1 MSVKWTKEQEKVIN
15 LRNRSLLVSAAAGSG
30 KTAVLVQ
37 RIISMV
43 TDEAEPLDIDRL
55 LVVTFTNAA
64 AAEMRERVGAAIE
77 NALEQAPYNQHLQR
91 QLTLVHNAQITT
103 IDSFCIRILRD
114 HFHKIDLEPGF
125 RIADEGELK
134 LLREDVCEA
143 VLEEFYQKADPEF
156 FRFADSYSG
165 AKNDLQIKE
174 MILKLYNYAESYP
187 WPKEW
192 LETCVQQYEAANEAE
207 LEEKSWIRDFLS
219 YLDVRI
225 EDLITTQKKLLELT
239 QEPDGPYM
247 YEASIADDLRQ
258 LENLRKC
265 EHFSQWQE
273 AVSSI
278 DFKNIGRSGK
288 YEGSVAKKNAVMSGR
303 KRMKDQID
311 KWKKTIFATPL
322 EVQLE
327 RLTQTSKMVRVLVTL
342 TQAFSDRFYEE
353 KQKKNM
359 LDFSD
364 VEHNALRVLVNPE
377 TKELTETALE
387 YQQQY
392 REVMIDEYQ
401 DSNYVQETLLTA
413 VSGVKNGNE
422 NLFMVGDVKQSIYRF
437 RLARPELFMDKYH
450 RFSTEESSRQRI
462 DLHRNF
468 RSRREVVEAV
478 NDIFYP
484 LMEKDL
490 GNVAYD
496 AEAALYAGAEYPD
509 YENADCCKPEFLL
522 VPSQESGMERREQE
536 AAAVAG
542 RIRELVETQEI
553 PGITYKDIVLLL
565 RSMSGWAETYQK
577 VFEQEGIPL
586 IVASKTGYFSATEVQ
601 TVLSL
606 LRVLDNPYQDIPMA
620 AVMKSYFGKFTSE
633 ELAQIRAESPGMPF
647 YQCVEQFTSSE
658 EQQKEEQ
665 IADTNVVEAEKQQ
678 KEEPISD
685 TDAVEAEIL
694 PQEKENKNVSDQRSH
709 LAEKIIAFQEMLQ
722 NFRQRIPYTPIHR
735 LLQEIL
741 DETGYRN
748 YVAALPAGEQRRANL
763 DMLMEKAVAYEQTSY
778 HGLFHFIRYIDRLMK
793 YDVDYG
799 EAEIVSEQ
807 ENAVRLMSI
816 HKSKGLEF
824 PVVFVCGMGKQ
835 FNEQDL
841 NSNMIFHPEF
851 GIGLKWFDC
860 EKRTKANTL
869 IHQIFAMEAK
879 KENLGEE
886 LRVLYVALTRAKE
899 KLILAGTCKLPE
911 EGQYSGF
918 SREEKVSFST
928 RYDAKSYWDWVMP
941 VLGMENPDYRYV
953 IWDEARMQ
961 QEEQRKLQDTALEH
975 RTLLV
980 ALQNVSEIELTQ
992 LKETFSWEYAWKEEG
1007 THKQKVSVSE
1017 LKHRAME
1024 ERSESAEQT
1033 LNTAQPLFPDEIA
1046 TPYVPRFVQEAKE
1059 NAGALYGTMVHRF
1072 LECLDFAGLPDFAE
1086 EKQGLYFVKQQIDAL
1101 CALGRMQEADAKRLN
1116 WKQLLGFL
1124 QSDTAKR
1131 MRVAAEQGTL
1141 EREKPFVMSV
1151 PANLVWEE
1159 SRPEEEVLIQ
1169 GIIDVFWEE
1178 ADGIVLLDYKT
1189 DHVDNAQELVHRYKK
1204 QLELYADALSRFSG
1218 EKPVKEILIYSFAL
1232 AETIRL

>member
-43 TDEAEPLDIDRL
+43 TDKAEPLDIDRL

-64 AAEMRERVGAAIE
+64 AAEMRERVGVAIE
-77 NALEQAPYNQHLQR
+77 NALEQEPYNQHLQR

-143 VLEEFYQKADPEF
+143 ILEEFYQKADPEF

-225 EDLITTQKKLLELT
+225 EDLITAQKKLLELT

-694 PQEKENKNVSDQRSH
+694 PQEKENENVSDQRSH

>member
-43 TDEAEPLDIDRL
+43 TDKAEPLDIDRL

-77 NALEQAPYNQHLQR
+77 NALEQEPYNQHLQR

-165 AKNDLQIKE
+165 PKNDLQIKE

-225 EDLITTQKKLLELT
+225 EDLITAQKKLLELT

-647 YQCVEQFTSSE
+647 YQCVEQFTLSE

-694 PQEKENKNVSDQRSH
+694 PQEKENENVSDQRSH

>member
-43 TDEAEPLDIDRL
+43 TDETDPLDIDRL

-77 NALEQAPYNQHLQR
+77 NALEQDPYNQHLQR

-143 VLEEFYQKADPEF
+143 VLEDFYQKADPEF
-156 FRFADSYSG
+156 LRFADSYSG

-219 YLDVRI
+219 YLNVRV
-225 EDLITTQKKLLELT
+225 EDLITAQEKLLELT

-265 EHFSQWQE
+265 EHFSQWQ
-273 AVSSI
+273 AAISAI

-288 YEGSVAKKNAVMSGR
+288 YEGSVAKKDAVMSGR

-311 KWKKTIFATPL
+311 KWKKTIFATML

-327 RLTQTSKMVRVLVTL
+327 RLTQTSKMVRMLVTL
-342 TQAFSDRFYEE
+342 TQAFSDRFQEE

-364 VEHNALRVLVNPE
+364 VEHNALRVLVDSE

-450 RFSTEESSRQRI
+450 RFSTEESSQQRI

-484 LMEKDL
+484 LMEKNL

-496 AEAALYAGAEYPD
+496 AEAALYAGAVYPD
-509 YENADCCKPEFLL
+509 YENADCCKPELLL

-553 PGITYKDIVLLL
+553 PEITYKDIVLLL

-606 LRVLDNPYQDIPMA
+606 LRVLDNPYQDIPLA
-620 AVMKSYFGKFTSE
+620 AVMKSYFGKFSSE
-633 ELAQIRAESPGMPF
+633 MPF
-647 YQCVEQFTSSE
+647 YQCVEQM
-658 EQQKEEQ
+658 
-665 IADTNVVEAEKQQ
+665 
-678 KEEPISD
+678 
-685 TDAVEAEIL
+685 L
-694 PQEKENKNVSDQRSH
+694 PVS
-709 LAEKIIAFQEMLQ
+709 EKIIAFQEMLQ
-722 NFRQRIPYTPIHR
+722 KFRQRIPYTPIHR

-918 SREEKVSFST
+918 SREEKVPFST
-928 RYDAKSYWDWVMP
+928 RYDAKSYWDWVIP

-975 RTLLV
+975 RTLLE
-980 ALQNVSEIELTQ
+980 ALQNVSETELAQ

-1007 THKQKVSVSE
+1007 AHKQKVSVSE

-1046 TPYVPRFVQEAKE
+1046 TPYVPRFVQEVKE

-1072 LECLDFAGLPDFAE
+1072 LECLDFAGLPDFAD

-1131 MRVAAEQGTL
+1131 MRAAAEQGAL

-1151 PANLVWEE
+1151 PANLVWED
-1159 SRPEEEVLIQ
+1159 SRPEEDVLIQ

-1189 DHVDNAQELVHRYKK
+1189 DHVDNAQELVRRYKK
-1204 QLELYADALSRFSG
+1204 QLELYADALSRFSD

-1232 AETIRL
+1232 AETILL

>member
-43 TDEAEPLDIDRL
+43 TDETDPLDIDRL

-77 NALEQAPYNQHLQR
+77 NALEQDPYNQHLQR

-143 VLEEFYQKADPEF
+143 VLEDFYQKADPEF
-156 FRFADSYSG
+156 LRFADSYSG

-219 YLDVRI
+219 YLNVRV
-225 EDLITTQKKLLELT
+225 EDLITAQEKLLELT

-265 EHFSQWQE
+265 EHFSQWQ
-273 AVSSI
+273 AAISAI

-288 YEGSVAKKNAVMSGR
+288 YEGSVAKKDAVMSGR

-311 KWKKTIFATPL
+311 KWKKTIFATML

-327 RLTQTSKMVRVLVTL
+327 RLTQTSKMVRMLVTL
-342 TQAFSDRFYEE
+342 TQAFSDRFQEE

-364 VEHNALRVLVNPE
+364 VEHNALRVLVDSE

-450 RFSTEESSRQRI
+450 RFSTEESSQQRI

-496 AEAALYAGAEYPD
+496 AEAALYAGAVYPD
-509 YENADCCKPEFLL
+509 YENADCCKPELLL

-606 LRVLDNPYQDIPMA
+606 LRVLDNPYQDIPLA
-620 AVMKSYFGKFTSE
+620 AVMKSYFGKFSSE
-633 ELAQIRAESPGMPF
+633 ELAQIRSEYLGMPF
-647 YQCVEQFTSSE
+647 YQCVEQM
-658 EQQKEEQ
+658 
-665 IADTNVVEAEKQQ
+665 
-678 KEEPISD
+678 
-685 TDAVEAEIL
+685 L
-694 PQEKENKNVSDQRSH
+694 PVS
-709 LAEKIIAFQEMLQ
+709 EKIIAFQEMLQ
-722 NFRQRIPYTPIHR
+722 KFRQRIPYTPIHR

-918 SREEKVSFST
+918 SREEKVPFST
-928 RYDAKSYWDWVMP
+928 RYDAKSYWDWVIP

-975 RTLLV
+975 RTLLE
-980 ALQNVSEIELTQ
+980 ALQNVSETELAQ

-1007 THKQKVSVSE
+1007 AHKQKVSVSE

-1046 TPYVPRFVQEAKE
+1046 TPYVPRFVQEVKE
-1059 NAGALYGTMVHRF
+1059 NAGTLYGTMVHRF
-1072 LECLDFAGLPDFAE
+1072 LECLDFAGLPDFAD

-1131 MRVAAEQGTL
+1131 MRAAAEQGAL

-1151 PANLVWEE
+1151 PANLVWED
-1159 SRPEEEVLIQ
+1159 SRPEEDVLIQ

-1189 DHVDNAQELVHRYKK
+1189 DHVDNAQELVRRYKK
-1204 QLELYADALSRFSG
+1204 QLELYADALSRFSD

-1232 AETIRL
+1232 AETILL

>member
-1 MSVKWTKEQEKVIN
+1 M
-15 LRNRSLLVSAAAGSG
+15 
-30 KTAVLVQ
+30 
-37 RIISMV
+37 
-43 TDEAEPLDIDRL
+43 
-55 LVVTFTNAA
+55 
-64 AAEMRERVGAAIE
+64 
-77 NALEQAPYNQHLQR
+77 
-91 QLTLVHNAQITT
+91 
-103 IDSFCIRILRD
+103 
-114 HFHKIDLEPGF
+114 
-125 RIADEGELK
+125 
-134 LLREDVCEA
+134 
-143 VLEEFYQKADPEF
+143 
-156 FRFADSYSG
+156 
-165 AKNDLQIKE
+165 
-174 MILKLYNYAESYP
+174 
-187 WPKEW
+187 
-192 LETCVQQYEAANEAE
+192 QQYEAANEAE

-219 YLDVRI
+219 YLNVRV
-225 EDLITTQKKLLELT
+225 EDLITAQEKLLELT

-265 EHFSQWQE
+265 EHFSQWQ
-273 AVSSI
+273 AAISAI

-288 YEGSVAKKNAVMSGR
+288 YEGSVAKKDAVMSGR

-311 KWKKTIFATPL
+311 KWKKTIFATML

-327 RLTQTSKMVRVLVTL
+327 RLTQTSKMVRMLVTL
-342 TQAFSDRFYEE
+342 TQAFSDRFQEE

-364 VEHNALRVLVNPE
+364 VEHNALRVLVDSE

-450 RFSTEESSRQRI
+450 RFSTEESSQQRI

-496 AEAALYAGAEYPD
+496 AEAALYAGAVYPD
-509 YENADCCKPEFLL
+509 YENADCCKPELLL

-606 LRVLDNPYQDIPMA
+606 LRVLDNPYQDIPLA
-620 AVMKSYFGKFTSE
+620 AVMKSYFGKFSSE
-633 ELAQIRAESPGMPF
+633 ELAQIRSEYPGMPF
-647 YQCVEQFTSSE
+647 YQCVEQM
-658 EQQKEEQ
+658 
-665 IADTNVVEAEKQQ
+665 
-678 KEEPISD
+678 
-685 TDAVEAEIL
+685 L
-694 PQEKENKNVSDQRSH
+694 PVS
-709 LAEKIIAFQEMLQ
+709 EKIIAFQEMLQ
-722 NFRQRIPYTPIHR
+722 KFRQRIPYTPIHR

-918 SREEKVSFST
+918 SREEKVPFST
-928 RYDAKSYWDWVMP
+928 RYDAKSYWDWVIQ

-975 RTLLV
+975 RTLLE
-980 ALQNVSEIELTQ
+980 ALQNVSETELAQ

-1007 THKQKVSVSE
+1007 AHKQKVSVSE

-1046 TPYVPRFVQEAKE
+1046 TPYVPRFVQEVKE

-1072 LECLDFAGLPDFAE
+1072 LECLDFAGLPDFAD

-1131 MRVAAEQGTL
+1131 MRAAAEQGAL

-1151 PANLVWEE
+1151 PANLVWED
-1159 SRPEEEVLIQ
+1159 SRPEEDVLIQ

-1189 DHVDNAQELVHRYKK
+1189 DHVDNAQELVRRYKK
-1204 QLELYADALSRFSG
+1204 QLELYADALSRFSD
-1218 EKPVKEILIYSFAL
+1218 EKPVKEILIYSFTL
-1232 AETIRL
+1232 AETILL

>member
-43 TDEAEPLDIDRL
+43 TDETDPLDIDRL

-77 NALEQAPYNQHLQR
+77 NALEQDPYNQHLQR

-143 VLEEFYQKADPEF
+143 VLEDFYQKADPEF
-156 FRFADSYSG
+156 LRFADSYSG

-219 YLDVRI
+219 YLNVRV
-225 EDLITTQKKLLELT
+225 EDLITAQEKLLELT

-265 EHFSQWQE
+265 EHFSQWQ
-273 AVSSI
+273 AAISAI

-288 YEGSVAKKNAVMSGR
+288 YEGSVAKKDVVMSGR

-311 KWKKTIFATPL
+311 KWKKTIFATML

-327 RLTQTSKMVRVLVTL
+327 RLTQTSKMVQMLVTL
-342 TQAFSDRFYEE
+342 TQAFSDRFQEE

-450 RFSTEESSRQRI
+450 RFSTEESSQQRI

-484 LMEKDL
+484 LMEKNL

-496 AEAALYAGAEYPD
+496 AEAALYAGAVYPD
-509 YENADCCKPEFLL
+509 YENADCCKPELLL

-553 PGITYKDIVLLL
+553 PEITYKDIVLLL

-606 LRVLDNPYQDIPMA
+606 LRVLDNPYQDIPLA
-620 AVMKSYFGKFTSE
+620 AVMKSYFGKFSSE
-633 ELAQIRAESPGMPF
+633 ELAQIRSEYPGMPF
-647 YQCVEQFTSSE
+647 YQCVEQM
-658 EQQKEEQ
+658 
-665 IADTNVVEAEKQQ
+665 
-678 KEEPISD
+678 
-685 TDAVEAEIL
+685 L
-694 PQEKENKNVSDQRSH
+694 PVS
-709 LAEKIIAFQEMLQ
+709 EKIIAFQEMLQ
-722 NFRQRIPYTPIHR
+722 KFRQRIPYTPIHR

-918 SREEKVSFST
+918 SREEKVPFST
-928 RYDAKSYWDWVMP
+928 RYDAKSYWDWVIP

-975 RTLLV
+975 RTLLE
-980 ALQNVSEIELTQ
+980 ALQNVSETELAQ

-1007 THKQKVSVSE
+1007 AHKQKVSVSE

-1046 TPYVPRFVQEAKE
+1046 TPYVPRFVQEVKE

-1072 LECLDFAGLPDFAE
+1072 LECLDFAGLPDFAD

-1131 MRVAAEQGTL
+1131 MRAAAEQGAL

-1151 PANLVWEE
+1151 PANLVWED
-1159 SRPEEEVLIQ
+1159 SRPEEDVLIQ

-1189 DHVDNAQELVHRYKK
+1189 DHVDNAQELGRRYKK
-1204 QLELYADALSRFSG
+1204 QLELYADALSRFSD

-1232 AETIRL
+1232 AETILL

>member
-43 TDEAEPLDIDRL
+43 TDKAEPLDIDRL

-77 NALEQAPYNQHLQR
+77 NALEQEPYNQHLQR

-225 EDLITTQKKLLELT
+225 EDLITAQKKLLELT

-278 DFKNIGRSGK
+278 NFKNIGRSGK

>member
-43 TDEAEPLDIDRL
+43 TDETDPLDIDRL

-77 NALEQAPYNQHLQR
+77 NALEQDPYNQHLQR

-143 VLEEFYQKADPEF
+143 VLEDFYQKADPEF
-156 FRFADSYSG
+156 LRFADSYSG

-219 YLDVRI
+219 YLNVRV
-225 EDLITTQKKLLELT
+225 EDLITAQEKLLELT

-265 EHFSQWQE
+265 EHFSQWQ
-273 AVSSI
+273 AAISAI

-288 YEGSVAKKNAVMSGR
+288 YEGSVAKKDVVMSGR

-311 KWKKTIFATPL
+311 KWKKTIFATML

-327 RLTQTSKMVRVLVTL
+327 RLTQTSKMVRMLVTL
-342 TQAFSDRFYEE
+342 TQAFSDRFQEE

-364 VEHNALRVLVNPE
+364 VEHNALRVLVDSE

-450 RFSTEESSRQRI
+450 RFSTEESSQQRI

-484 LMEKDL
+484 LMEKNL

-496 AEAALYAGAEYPD
+496 AEAALYAGAVYPD
-509 YENADCCKPEFLL
+509 YENADCCKPELLL

-553 PGITYKDIVLLL
+553 PEITYKDIVLLL

-606 LRVLDNPYQDIPMA
+606 LRVLDNPYQDIPLA
-620 AVMKSYFGKFTSE
+620 AVMKSYFGKFSSE
-633 ELAQIRAESPGMPF
+633 ELAQIRSEYPGMPF
-647 YQCVEQFTSSE
+647 YQCVEQM
-658 EQQKEEQ
+658 
-665 IADTNVVEAEKQQ
+665 
-678 KEEPISD
+678 
-685 TDAVEAEIL
+685 L
-694 PQEKENKNVSDQRSH
+694 PVS
-709 LAEKIIAFQEMLQ
+709 EKIIAFQEMLQ
-722 NFRQRIPYTPIHR
+722 KFRQRIPYTPIHR

-918 SREEKVSFST
+918 SREEKVPFST
-928 RYDAKSYWDWVMP
+928 RYDAKSYWDWVIP

-975 RTLLV
+975 RTLLE
-980 ALQNVSEIELTQ
+980 ALQNVSETELAQ

-1007 THKQKVSVSE
+1007 AHKQKVSVSE

-1046 TPYVPRFVQEAKE
+1046 TPYVPRFVQEVKE

-1072 LECLDFAGLPDFAE
+1072 LECLDFAGLPDFAD

-1131 MRVAAEQGTL
+1131 MRAAAEQGAL

-1151 PANLVWEE
+1151 PANLVWED
-1159 SRPEEEVLIQ
+1159 SRPEEDVLIQ

-1189 DHVDNAQELVHRYKK
+1189 DHVDNAQELVRRYKK
-1204 QLELYADALSRFSG
+1204 QLELYADALSRFSD

-1232 AETIRL
+1232 AETILL

>member
-43 TDEAEPLDIDRL
+43 TDETDPLDIDRL

-77 NALEQAPYNQHLQR
+77 NALEQDPYNQHLQR

-143 VLEEFYQKADPEF
+143 VLEDFYQKADPEF
-156 FRFADSYSG
+156 LRFADSYSG

-219 YLDVRI
+219 YLNVRV
-225 EDLITTQKKLLELT
+225 EDLITAQEKLLELT
-239 QEPDGPYM
+239 QELDGPYM

-265 EHFSQWQE
+265 EHFSQWQ
-273 AVSSI
+273 AAISAI

-288 YEGSVAKKNAVMSGR
+288 YEGSVAKKDAVMSGR

-311 KWKKTIFATPL
+311 KWKKTIFATML

-327 RLTQTSKMVRVLVTL
+327 RLTQTSKMVRMLVTL
-342 TQAFSDRFYEE
+342 TQAFSDRFQEE

-364 VEHNALRVLVNPE
+364 VEHNALRVLVDSE

-450 RFSTEESSRQRI
+450 RFSTEESSQQRI

-484 LMEKDL
+484 LMEKNL

-496 AEAALYAGAEYPD
+496 AEAALYAGAVYPD
-509 YENADCCKPEFLL
+509 YENADCCKPELLL

-553 PGITYKDIVLLL
+553 PEITYKDIVLLL

-606 LRVLDNPYQDIPMA
+606 LRVLDNPYQDIPLA
-620 AVMKSYFGKFTSE
+620 AVMKSYFGKFSSE
-633 ELAQIRAESPGMPF
+633 ELAQIRSEYPGMPF
-647 YQCVEQFTSSE
+647 YQCVEQM
-658 EQQKEEQ
+658 
-665 IADTNVVEAEKQQ
+665 
-678 KEEPISD
+678 
-685 TDAVEAEIL
+685 L
-694 PQEKENKNVSDQRSH
+694 PVS
-709 LAEKIIAFQEMLQ
+709 EKIIAFQEMLQ
-722 NFRQRIPYTPIHR
+722 KFRQRIPYTPIHR

-918 SREEKVSFST
+918 SREEKVPFST
-928 RYDAKSYWDWVMP
+928 RYDAKSYWDWVIP

-975 RTLLV
+975 RTLLE
-980 ALQNVSEIELTQ
+980 ALQNVSETELAQ

-1007 THKQKVSVSE
+1007 AHKQKVSVSE

-1046 TPYVPRFVQEAKE
+1046 TPYVPRFVQEVKE

-1072 LECLDFAGLPDFAE
+1072 LECLDFAGLPDFAD

-1131 MRVAAEQGTL
+1131 MRAAAEQGAL

-1151 PANLVWEE
+1151 PANLVWED
-1159 SRPEEEVLIQ
+1159 SRPEEDVLIQ

-1189 DHVDNAQELVHRYKK
+1189 DHVDNAQELVRRYKK
-1204 QLELYADALSRFSG
+1204 QLELYADALSRFSD

-1232 AETIRL
+1232 AETILL

>member
-43 TDEAEPLDIDRL
+43 TDETDPLDIDRL

-77 NALEQAPYNQHLQR
+77 NALEQDPYNQHLQR

-143 VLEEFYQKADPEF
+143 VLEDFYQKADPEF
-156 FRFADSYSG
+156 LRFADSYSG

-219 YLDVRI
+219 YLNVRV
-225 EDLITTQKKLLELT
+225 ENLITAQEKLLELT

-265 EHFSQWQE
+265 EHFSQWQ
-273 AVSSI
+273 AAISAI

-288 YEGSVAKKNAVMSGR
+288 YEGSVAKKDAVMSGR

-311 KWKKTIFATPL
+311 KWKKTIFATML

-327 RLTQTSKMVRVLVTL
+327 RLTQTSKMVRMLVTL
-342 TQAFSDRFYEE
+342 TQAFSDRFQEE

-364 VEHNALRVLVNPE
+364 VEHNALRVLVDSE

-450 RFSTEESSRQRI
+450 RFSTEESSQQRI

-496 AEAALYAGAEYPD
+496 AEAALYAGAVYPD
-509 YENADCCKPEFLL
+509 YENADCCKPELLL

-606 LRVLDNPYQDIPMA
+606 LRVLDNPYQDIPLA
-620 AVMKSYFGKFTSE
+620 AVMKSYFGKFSSE
-633 ELAQIRAESPGMPF
+633 ELAQIRSEYPGMPF
-647 YQCVEQFTSSE
+647 YQCVEQM
-658 EQQKEEQ
+658 
-665 IADTNVVEAEKQQ
+665 
-678 KEEPISD
+678 
-685 TDAVEAEIL
+685 L
-694 PQEKENKNVSDQRSH
+694 PVS
-709 LAEKIIAFQEMLQ
+709 EKIIAFQEMLQ
-722 NFRQRIPYTPIHR
+722 KFRQRIPYTPIHR

-918 SREEKVSFST
+918 SREGKVPFST
-928 RYDAKSYWDWVMP
+928 RYDAKSYWDWVIP

-975 RTLLV
+975 RTLLE
-980 ALQNVSEIELTQ
+980 ALQNVSEMELAQ

-1007 THKQKVSVSE
+1007 AHKQKVSVSE

-1046 TPYVPRFVQEAKE
+1046 TPYVPRFVQEVKE

-1072 LECLDFAGLPDFAE
+1072 LECLDFAGLPDFAD

-1131 MRVAAEQGTL
+1131 MRAAAEQGAL

-1151 PANLVWEE
+1151 PANLVWED
-1159 SRPEEEVLIQ
+1159 SRPEEDVLIQ

-1189 DHVDNAQELVHRYKK
+1189 DHVDNAQELVRRYKK
-1204 QLELYADALSRFSG
+1204 QLELYADALSRFSD

-1232 AETIRL
+1232 AETILL

>member
-43 TDEAEPLDIDRL
+43 TDKAEPLDIDRL

-77 NALEQAPYNQHLQR
+77 NALEQEPYNQHLQR

-225 EDLITTQKKLLELT
+225 EDLITAQKKLLELT

-633 ELAQIRAESPGMPF
+633 ELAQIRAESPEMPF

-694 PQEKENKNVSDQRSH
+694 PQEKENENVSDQRSH

-1204 QLELYADALSRFSG
+1204 QLELYADALSRFFG

-1232 AETIRL
+1232 AEKIRL

>member
-43 TDEAEPLDIDRL
+43 TDETDPLDIDRL

-77 NALEQAPYNQHLQR
+77 NALEQDPYNQHLQR

-143 VLEEFYQKADPEF
+143 VLEDFYQKADPEF
-156 FRFADSYSG
+156 LRFADSYSG

-219 YLDVRI
+219 YLNVRV
-225 EDLITTQKKLLELT
+225 EDLITAQEKLLELT

-265 EHFSQWQE
+265 EHFSQWQ
-273 AVSSI
+273 AAISAI

-288 YEGSVAKKNAVMSGR
+288 YEGSVAKKDAVMSGR

-311 KWKKTIFATPL
+311 KWKKTIFATML

-327 RLTQTSKMVRVLVTL
+327 RLTQTSKMVRMLVTL
-342 TQAFSDRFYEE
+342 TQAFSDRFQEE

-364 VEHNALRVLVNPE
+364 VEHNALRVLVDSE

-450 RFSTEESSRQRI
+450 RFSTEESSQQRI

-484 LMEKDL
+484 LMEKNL

-496 AEAALYAGAEYPD
+496 AEAALYAGAVYPD
-509 YENADCCKPEFLL
+509 YENADCCKPELLL

-553 PGITYKDIVLLL
+553 PEITYKDIVLLL

-606 LRVLDNPYQDIPMA
+606 LRVLDNPYQDIPLA
-620 AVMKSYFGKFTSE
+620 AVMKSYFGKFSSE
-633 ELAQIRAESPGMPF
+633 ELAQIRSEYPGMPF
-647 YQCVEQFTSSE
+647 YQCVEQM
-658 EQQKEEQ
+658 
-665 IADTNVVEAEKQQ
+665 
-678 KEEPISD
+678 
-685 TDAVEAEIL
+685 L
-694 PQEKENKNVSDQRSH
+694 PVS
-709 LAEKIIAFQEMLQ
+709 EKIIAFQEMLQ
-722 NFRQRIPYTPIHR
+722 KFRQRIPYTPIHR

-899 KLILAGTCKLPE
+899 KLILAGTCKLQE

-918 SREEKVSFST
+918 SREEKVPFST
-928 RYDAKSYWDWVMP
+928 RYDAKSYWDWVIP

-975 RTLLV
+975 RTLLE
-980 ALQNVSEIELTQ
+980 ALQNVSETELAQ

-1007 THKQKVSVSE
+1007 AHKQKVSVSE

-1046 TPYVPRFVQEAKE
+1046 TPYVPRFVQEVKE

-1072 LECLDFAGLPDFAE
+1072 LECLDFAGLPDFAD

-1131 MRVAAEQGTL
+1131 MRAAAEQGAL

-1151 PANLVWEE
+1151 PANLVWED
-1159 SRPEEEVLIQ
+1159 SRPEEDVLIQ

-1189 DHVDNAQELVHRYKK
+1189 DHVDNAQELVRRYKK
-1204 QLELYADALSRFSG
+1204 QLELYADALSRFSD

-1232 AETIRL
+1232 AETILL

>member
-43 TDEAEPLDIDRL
+43 TDKAEPLDIDRL

-77 NALEQAPYNQHLQR
+77 NALEQEPYNQHLQR

-225 EDLITTQKKLLELT
+225 EDLITAQKKLLELT

-278 DFKNIGRSGK
+278 NFKNIGRSGK

-450 RFSTEESSRQRI
+450 RFSAEESSRQRI

>member
-43 TDEAEPLDIDRL
+43 TDKAEPLDIDRL

-77 NALEQAPYNQHLQR
+77 NALEQEPYNQHLQR

-225 EDLITTQKKLLELT
+225 EDLITAQKKLLELT

-278 DFKNIGRSGK
+278 NFKNIGRSGK

-633 ELAQIRAESPGMPF
+633 ELAQIRAESPGMLF

-694 PQEKENKNVSDQRSH
+694 PQEKENKNVSDQKSH

>member
-43 TDEAEPLDIDRL
+43 TDETDPLDIDRL

-77 NALEQAPYNQHLQR
+77 NALEQDPYNQHLQR

-143 VLEEFYQKADPEF
+143 VLEDFYQKADPEF
-156 FRFADSYSG
+156 LRFADSYSG

-219 YLDVRI
+219 YLNVRV
-225 EDLITTQKKLLELT
+225 EDLITAQEKLLELT

-265 EHFSQWQE
+265 EHFSQWQ
-273 AVSSI
+273 AAISAI

-288 YEGSVAKKNAVMSGR
+288 YEGSVAKKDAVMSGR

-311 KWKKTIFATPL
+311 KWKKTIFATML

-327 RLTQTSKMVRVLVTL
+327 RLTQTSKMVRMLVTL
-342 TQAFSDRFYEE
+342 TQAFSDRFQEE

-364 VEHNALRVLVNPE
+364 VEHNALRVLVDSE

-450 RFSTEESSRQRI
+450 RFSTEESSQQRI

-484 LMEKDL
+484 LMEKNL

-496 AEAALYAGAEYPD
+496 AEAALYAGAVYPD
-509 YENADCCKPEFLL
+509 YENADCCKPELLL

-553 PGITYKDIVLLL
+553 PEITYKDIVLLL

-606 LRVLDNPYQDIPMA
+606 LRVLDNPYQDIPLA
-620 AVMKSYFGKFTSE
+620 AVMKSYFGKFSSE
-633 ELAQIRAESPGMPF
+633 ELAQIRSEYPGMPF
-647 YQCVEQFTSSE
+647 YQCVEQM
-658 EQQKEEQ
+658 
-665 IADTNVVEAEKQQ
+665 
-678 KEEPISD
+678 
-685 TDAVEAEIL
+685 L
-694 PQEKENKNVSDQRSH
+694 PVS
-709 LAEKIIAFQEMLQ
+709 EKIIAFQEMLQ
-722 NFRQRIPYTPIHR
+722 KFRQRIPYTPIHR

-748 YVAALPAGEQRRANL
+748 YVAALPAGEQRLANL

-918 SREEKVSFST
+918 SREEKVPFST
-928 RYDAKSYWDWVMP
+928 RYDAKSYWDWVIP

-975 RTLLV
+975 RTLLE
-980 ALQNVSEIELTQ
+980 ALQNVSETELAQ

-1007 THKQKVSVSE
+1007 AHKQKVSVSE

-1046 TPYVPRFVQEAKE
+1046 TPYVPRFVQEVKE

-1072 LECLDFAGLPDFAE
+1072 LECLDFAGLPDFAD

-1131 MRVAAEQGTL
+1131 MRAAAEQGAL

-1151 PANLVWEE
+1151 PANLVWED
-1159 SRPEEEVLIQ
+1159 SRPEEDVLIQ

-1189 DHVDNAQELVHRYKK
+1189 DHVDNAQELVRRYKK
-1204 QLELYADALSRFSG
+1204 QLELYADALSRFSD

-1232 AETIRL
+1232 AETILL

>member
-43 TDEAEPLDIDRL
+43 TDKAEPLDIDRL

-64 AAEMRERVGAAIE
+64 AAEMRERVGVAIE
-77 NALEQAPYNQHLQR
+77 NALEQEPYNQHLQR

-192 LETCVQQYEAANEAE
+192 LETCVQQYEAVNEAE

-225 EDLITTQKKLLELT
+225 EDLITAQKKLLELT

-606 LRVLDNPYQDIPMA
+606 LRALDNPYQDIPMA

-694 PQEKENKNVSDQRSH
+694 PQEKENENVSDQRSH

-1204 QLELYADALSRFSG
+1204 QLELYADALSRFFG

>member
-43 TDEAEPLDIDRL
+43 TDETDPLDIDHL

-77 NALEQAPYNQHLQR
+77 NALEQDPYNQHLQG

-143 VLEEFYQKADPEF
+143 VLEDFYQKADPEF
-156 FRFADSYSG
+156 LRFADSYSG

-219 YLDVRI
+219 YLNVRV
-225 EDLITTQKKLLELT
+225 EDLITAQEKLLELT

-265 EHFSQWQE
+265 EHFSQWQ
-273 AVSSI
+273 AAISAI

-288 YEGSVAKKNAVMSGR
+288 YEGSVAKKDAVMSGR

-311 KWKKTIFATPL
+311 KWKKTIFATML

-327 RLTQTSKMVRVLVTL
+327 RLTQTSKMVRMLVTL
-342 TQAFSDRFYEE
+342 TQAFSDRFQEE

-364 VEHNALRVLVNPE
+364 VEHNALRVLVDSE

-450 RFSTEESSRQRI
+450 RFSTEESSQQRI

-468 RSRREVVEAV
+468 RSRWEVVEAV

-496 AEAALYAGAEYPD
+496 AEAALYAGAVYPD
-509 YENADCCKPEFLL
+509 YENADCCKPELLL

-606 LRVLDNPYQDIPMA
+606 LRVLDNPYQDIPLA
-620 AVMKSYFGKFTSE
+620 AVMKSYFGKFSSE
-633 ELAQIRAESPGMPF
+633 ELAQIRSEYPGMPF
-647 YQCVEQFTSSE
+647 YQCVEQM
-658 EQQKEEQ
+658 
-665 IADTNVVEAEKQQ
+665 
-678 KEEPISD
+678 
-685 TDAVEAEIL
+685 L
-694 PQEKENKNVSDQRSH
+694 PVS
-709 LAEKIIAFQEMLQ
+709 EKIIAFQEMLQ
-722 NFRQRIPYTPIHR
+722 KFRQRIPYTPIHR

-918 SREEKVSFST
+918 SREEKVPFST
-928 RYDAKSYWDWVMP
+928 RYDAKSYWDWVIP

-975 RTLLV
+975 RTLLE
-980 ALQNVSEIELTQ
+980 ALQNVSETELAQ

-1007 THKQKVSVSE
+1007 AHKQKVSVSE

-1046 TPYVPRFVQEAKE
+1046 TPYVPRFVQEVKE

-1072 LECLDFAGLPDFAE
+1072 LECLDFAGLPDFAD

-1131 MRVAAEQGTL
+1131 MRAAAEQGAL

-1151 PANLVWEE
+1151 PANLVWED
-1159 SRPEEEVLIQ
+1159 SRPEEDVLIQ

-1189 DHVDNAQELVHRYKK
+1189 DHVDNAQELGRRYKK
-1204 QLELYADALSRFSG
+1204 QLELYADALSRFSD

-1232 AETIRL
+1232 AETILL

>member
-43 TDEAEPLDIDRL
+43 TDETDPLDIDRL

-77 NALEQAPYNQHLQR
+77 NALEQDPYNQHLQR

-143 VLEEFYQKADPEF
+143 VLEDFYQKADPEF
-156 FRFADSYSG
+156 LRFADSYSG

-219 YLDVRI
+219 YLNVRV
-225 EDLITTQKKLLELT
+225 EDLITAQEKLLELT

-265 EHFSQWQE
+265 EHFSQWQ
-273 AVSSI
+273 AAISAI

-288 YEGSVAKKNAVMSGR
+288 YEGSVAKKDAVMSGR

-311 KWKKTIFATPL
+311 KWKKTIFATML

-327 RLTQTSKMVRVLVTL
+327 RLTQTSKMVRMLVTL
-342 TQAFSDRFYEE
+342 TQAFSDRFQEE

-364 VEHNALRVLVNPE
+364 VEHNALRVLVDSE

-450 RFSTEESSRQRI
+450 RFSTEESSQQRI

-496 AEAALYAGAEYPD
+496 AEAALYAGAVYPD
-509 YENADCCKPEFLL
+509 YENANCCKPELLL

-606 LRVLDNPYQDIPMA
+606 LRVLDNPYQDIPLA
-620 AVMKSYFGKFTSE
+620 AVMKSYFGKFSSE
-633 ELAQIRAESPGMPF
+633 ELAQIRSEYPGMPF
-647 YQCVEQFTSSE
+647 YQCVEQM
-658 EQQKEEQ
+658 
-665 IADTNVVEAEKQQ
+665 
-678 KEEPISD
+678 
-685 TDAVEAEIL
+685 L
-694 PQEKENKNVSDQRSH
+694 PVS
-709 LAEKIIAFQEMLQ
+709 EKIIAFQEMLQ
-722 NFRQRIPYTPIHR
+722 KFRQRIPYTPIHR

-918 SREEKVSFST
+918 SREGKVPFST
-928 RYDAKSYWDWVMP
+928 RYDAKSYWDWVIP

-961 QEEQRKLQDTALEH
+961 QE
-975 RTLLV
+975 
-980 ALQNVSEIELTQ
+980 
-992 LKETFSWEYAWKEEG
+992 
-1007 THKQKVSVSE
+1007 
-1017 LKHRAME
+1017 
-1024 ERSESAEQT
+1024 
-1033 LNTAQPLFPDEIA
+1033 
-1046 TPYVPRFVQEAKE
+1046 
-1059 NAGALYGTMVHRF
+1059 
-1072 LECLDFAGLPDFAE
+1072 
-1086 EKQGLYFVKQQIDAL
+1086 
-1101 CALGRMQEADAKRLN
+1101 
-1116 WKQLLGFL
+1116 
-1124 QSDTAKR
+1124 
-1131 MRVAAEQGTL
+1131 
-1141 EREKPFVMSV
+1141 
-1151 PANLVWEE
+1151 
-1159 SRPEEEVLIQ
+1159 
-1169 GIIDVFWEE
+1169 
-1178 ADGIVLLDYKT
+1178 
-1189 DHVDNAQELVHRYKK
+1189 
-1204 QLELYADALSRFSG
+1204 
-1218 EKPVKEILIYSFAL
+1218 
-1232 AETIRL
+1232 

>member
-43 TDEAEPLDIDRL
+43 TDETDPLDIDRL

-77 NALEQAPYNQHLQR
+77 NALEQDPYNQHLQR

-143 VLEEFYQKADPEF
+143 VLEDFYQKADPEF
-156 FRFADSYSG
+156 LRFADSYSG

-219 YLDVRI
+219 YLNVRV
-225 EDLITTQKKLLELT
+225 EDLITAQEKLLELT

-265 EHFSQWQE
+265 EHFSQWQ
-273 AVSSI
+273 AAISAI

-288 YEGSVAKKNAVMSGR
+288 YEGSVAKKDAVMSGR

-311 KWKKTIFATPL
+311 KWKKTIFATML

-327 RLTQTSKMVRVLVTL
+327 RLTQTSKMVRMLVTL
-342 TQAFSDRFYEE
+342 TQAFSDRFQEE

-364 VEHNALRVLVNPE
+364 VEHNALRVLVDSE

-450 RFSTEESSRQRI
+450 RFSTEESSQQRI

-484 LMEKDL
+484 LMEKNL

-496 AEAALYAGAEYPD
+496 AEAALYAGAVYPD
-509 YENADCCKPEFLL
+509 YENADCCKPELLL

-553 PGITYKDIVLLL
+553 PEITYKDIVLLL

-606 LRVLDNPYQDIPMA
+606 LRVLDNPYQDIPLA
-620 AVMKSYFGKFTSE
+620 AVMKSYFGKFSSE
-633 ELAQIRAESPGMPF
+633 ELAQIRSEYPGMPF
-647 YQCVEQFTSSE
+647 YQCVEQM
-658 EQQKEEQ
+658 
-665 IADTNVVEAEKQQ
+665 
-678 KEEPISD
+678 
-685 TDAVEAEIL
+685 L
-694 PQEKENKNVSDQRSH
+694 PVS
-709 LAEKIIAFQEMLQ
+709 EKIIAFQEMLQ
-722 NFRQRIPYTPIHR
+722 KFRQRIPYTPIHR

-918 SREEKVSFST
+918 SREEKVPFST
-928 RYDAKSYWDWVMP
+928 RYDAKSYWDWVIP

-975 RTLLV
+975 RTLLE
-980 ALQNVSEIELTQ
+980 ALQNVSETELAQ

-1007 THKQKVSVSE
+1007 AHKQKVSVSE

-1046 TPYVPRFVQEAKE
+1046 TPYVPRFVQEVKE

-1072 LECLDFAGLPDFAE
+1072 LECLDFAGLPDFAD

-1131 MRVAAEQGTL
+1131 MRAAAEQGAL

-1151 PANLVWEE
+1151 PANLVWED
-1159 SRPEEEVLIQ
+1159 SRPEEDVLIQ

-1189 DHVDNAQELVHRYKK
+1189 DHVDNAQELGRRYKK
-1204 QLELYADALSRFSG
+1204 QLELYADALSRFSD

-1232 AETIRL
+1232 AETILL

>member
-1 MSVKWTKEQEKVIN
+1 M
-15 LRNRSLLVSAAAGSG
+15 
-30 KTAVLVQ
+30 
-37 RIISMV
+37 
-43 TDEAEPLDIDRL
+43 
-55 LVVTFTNAA
+55 
-64 AAEMRERVGAAIE
+64 
-77 NALEQAPYNQHLQR
+77 
-91 QLTLVHNAQITT
+91 
-103 IDSFCIRILRD
+103 
-114 HFHKIDLEPGF
+114 
-125 RIADEGELK
+125 
-134 LLREDVCEA
+134 
-143 VLEEFYQKADPEF
+143 
-156 FRFADSYSG
+156 
-165 AKNDLQIKE
+165 
-174 MILKLYNYAESYP
+174 
-187 WPKEW
+187 
-192 LETCVQQYEAANEAE
+192 
-207 LEEKSWIRDFLS
+207 
-219 YLDVRI
+219 
-225 EDLITTQKKLLELT
+225 LELT

-265 EHFSQWQE
+265 EHFSQWQ
-273 AVSSI
+273 AAISAI

-288 YEGSVAKKNAVMSGR
+288 YEGSVAKKDAVMSGR

-311 KWKKTIFATPL
+311 KWKKTIFATML

-327 RLTQTSKMVRVLVTL
+327 RLTQTSKMVRMLVTL
-342 TQAFSDRFYEE
+342 TQAFSDRFQEE

-364 VEHNALRVLVNPE
+364 VEHNALRVLVDSE

-450 RFSTEESSRQRI
+450 RFSTEESSQQRI

-496 AEAALYAGAEYPD
+496 AEAALYAGAVYPD
-509 YENADCCKPEFLL
+509 YENADCCKPELLL

-606 LRVLDNPYQDIPMA
+606 LRVLDNPYQDIPLA
-620 AVMKSYFGKFTSE
+620 AVMKSYFGKFSSE
-633 ELAQIRAESPGMPF
+633 ELAQIRSEYPGMPF
-647 YQCVEQFTSSE
+647 YQCVEQM
-658 EQQKEEQ
+658 
-665 IADTNVVEAEKQQ
+665 
-678 KEEPISD
+678 
-685 TDAVEAEIL
+685 L
-694 PQEKENKNVSDQRSH
+694 PVS
-709 LAEKIIAFQEMLQ
+709 EKIIAFQEMLQ
-722 NFRQRIPYTPIHR
+722 KFRQRIPYTPIHR

-918 SREEKVSFST
+918 SREEKVPFST
-928 RYDAKSYWDWVMP
+928 RYDAKSYWDWVIP

-975 RTLLV
+975 RTLLE
-980 ALQNVSEIELTQ
+980 ALQNVSETELAQ

-1007 THKQKVSVSE
+1007 AHKQKVSVSE

-1046 TPYVPRFVQEAKE
+1046 TPYVPRFVQEVKE

-1072 LECLDFAGLPDFAE
+1072 LECLDFAGLPDFAD

-1131 MRVAAEQGTL
+1131 MRAAAEQGAL

-1151 PANLVWEE
+1151 PANLVWED
-1159 SRPEEEVLIQ
+1159 SRPEEDVLIQ

-1189 DHVDNAQELVHRYKK
+1189 DHVDNAQELVRRYKK
-1204 QLELYADALSRFSG
+1204 QLELYADALSRFSD

-1232 AETIRL
+1232 AETILL

>member
-43 TDEAEPLDIDRL
+43 TDETDPLDIDRL

-77 NALEQAPYNQHLQR
+77 NALEQDPYNQHLQR

-143 VLEEFYQKADPEF
+143 VLEDFYQKADPEF
-156 FRFADSYSG
+156 LRFADSYSG

-219 YLDVRI
+219 YLNVRV
-225 EDLITTQKKLLELT
+225 EDLITAQEKLLELT
-239 QEPDGPYM
+239 QELDGPYM

-265 EHFSQWQE
+265 EHFSQWQ
-273 AVSSI
+273 AAISAI

-288 YEGSVAKKNAVMSGR
+288 YEGSVAKKDAVMSGR

-311 KWKKTIFATPL
+311 KWKKTIFATML

-327 RLTQTSKMVRVLVTL
+327 RLTQTSKMVRMLVTL
-342 TQAFSDRFYEE
+342 TQAFSDRFQEE

-364 VEHNALRVLVNPE
+364 VEHNALRVLVDSE

-450 RFSTEESSRQRI
+450 RFSTEESSQQRI

-484 LMEKDL
+484 LMEKNL

-496 AEAALYAGAEYPD
+496 AEAALYAGAVYPD
-509 YENADCCKPEFLL
+509 YENADCCKPELLL

-553 PGITYKDIVLLL
+553 PEITYKDIVLLL
-565 RSMSGWAETYQK
+565 RSMCGWAETYQK

-606 LRVLDNPYQDIPMA
+606 LRVLDNPYQDIPLA
-620 AVMKSYFGKFTSE
+620 AVMKSYFGKFSSE
-633 ELAQIRAESPGMPF
+633 ELAQIRSEYPGMPF
-647 YQCVEQFTSSE
+647 YQCVEQM
-658 EQQKEEQ
+658 
-665 IADTNVVEAEKQQ
+665 
-678 KEEPISD
+678 
-685 TDAVEAEIL
+685 L
-694 PQEKENKNVSDQRSH
+694 PVS
-709 LAEKIIAFQEMLQ
+709 EKIIAFQEMLQ
-722 NFRQRIPYTPIHR
+722 KFRQRIPYTPIHR

-918 SREEKVSFST
+918 SREEKVPFST
-928 RYDAKSYWDWVMP
+928 RYDAKSYWDWVIP

-975 RTLLV
+975 RTLLE
-980 ALQNVSEIELTQ
+980 ALQNVSETELAQ

-1007 THKQKVSVSE
+1007 AHKQKVSVSE

-1046 TPYVPRFVQEAKE
+1046 TPYVPRFVQEVKE

-1072 LECLDFAGLPDFAE
+1072 LECLDFAGLPDFAD

-1131 MRVAAEQGTL
+1131 MRAAAEQGAL

-1151 PANLVWEE
+1151 PANLVWED
-1159 SRPEEEVLIQ
+1159 SRPEEDVLIQ

-1189 DHVDNAQELVHRYKK
+1189 DHVDNAQELGRRYKK
-1204 QLELYADALSRFSG
+1204 QLELYADALSRFSD

-1232 AETIRL
+1232 AETILL

>member
-43 TDEAEPLDIDRL
+43 TDGTDPLDIDRL

-77 NALEQAPYNQHLQR
+77 NALEQDPYNQHLQR

-143 VLEEFYQKADPEF
+143 VLEDFYQKADPEF
-156 FRFADSYSG
+156 LRFADSYSG

-219 YLDVRI
+219 YLNVRV
-225 EDLITTQKKLLELT
+225 EDLITAQEKLLELT

-265 EHFSQWQE
+265 EHFSQWQ
-273 AVSSI
+273 AAISAI

-288 YEGSVAKKNAVMSGR
+288 YEGSVAKKDAVMSGR
-303 KRMKDQID
+303 KRMKDQIE
-311 KWKKTIFATPL
+311 KWKKTIFATML

-327 RLTQTSKMVRVLVTL
+327 RLTQTSKMVRMLVTL
-342 TQAFSDRFYEE
+342 TQAFSDRFQEE

-364 VEHNALRVLVNPE
+364 VEHNALRVLVDSE

-450 RFSTEESSRQRI
+450 RFSTEESSQQRI

-468 RSRREVVEAV
+468 RSRWEVVEAV

-496 AEAALYAGAEYPD
+496 AEAALYAGAVYPD
-509 YENADCCKPEFLL
+509 YENADCCKPELLL

-606 LRVLDNPYQDIPMA
+606 LRVLDNPYQDIPLA
-620 AVMKSYFGKFTSE
+620 AVMKSYFGKFSSE
-633 ELAQIRAESPGMPF
+633 ELAQIRSEYPGMPF
-647 YQCVEQFTSSE
+647 YQCVEQM
-658 EQQKEEQ
+658 
-665 IADTNVVEAEKQQ
+665 
-678 KEEPISD
+678 
-685 TDAVEAEIL
+685 L
-694 PQEKENKNVSDQRSH
+694 PVS
-709 LAEKIIAFQEMLQ
+709 EKIIAFQEMLQ
-722 NFRQRIPYTPIHR
+722 KFRQRIPYTPIHR

-918 SREEKVSFST
+918 SREEKVPFST
-928 RYDAKSYWDWVMP
+928 RYDAKSYWDWVIP

-975 RTLLV
+975 RTLLE
-980 ALQNVSEIELTQ
+980 ALQNVSETELAQ

-1007 THKQKVSVSE
+1007 AHKQKVSVSE

-1046 TPYVPRFVQEAKE
+1046 TPYVPRFVQEVKE

-1072 LECLDFAGLPDFAE
+1072 LECLDFAGLPDFAD

-1131 MRVAAEQGTL
+1131 MRAAAEQGAL

-1151 PANLVWEE
+1151 PANLVWED
-1159 SRPEEEVLIQ
+1159 SRPEEDVLIQ

-1189 DHVDNAQELVHRYKK
+1189 DHVDNAQELVRRYKK
-1204 QLELYADALSRFSG
+1204 QLELYADALSRFSD

-1232 AETIRL
+1232 AETILL

>member
-43 TDEAEPLDIDRL
+43 TDETDPLDIDRL

-77 NALEQAPYNQHLQR
+77 NALEQDPYNQHLQR

-143 VLEEFYQKADPEF
+143 VLEDFYQKADPEF
-156 FRFADSYSG
+156 LRFADSYSG

-219 YLDVRI
+219 YLNVRV
-225 EDLITTQKKLLELT
+225 EDLITAQEKLLELT

-247 YEASIADDLRQ
+247 YEASIAGDLRQ

-265 EHFSQWQE
+265 EHFSQWQ
-273 AVSSI
+273 AAISAI

-288 YEGSVAKKNAVMSGR
+288 YEGSVAKKDAVMSGR

-311 KWKKTIFATPL
+311 KWKKTIFATML

-327 RLTQTSKMVRVLVTL
+327 RLTQTSKMVRMLVTL
-342 TQAFSDRFYEE
+342 TQAFSDRFQEE

-364 VEHNALRVLVNPE
+364 VEHNALRVLVDSE

-450 RFSTEESSRQRI
+450 RFSTEESSQQRI

-496 AEAALYAGAEYPD
+496 AEAALYAGAVYPD
-509 YENADCCKPEFLL
+509 YENADCCKPELLL

-577 VFEQEGIPL
+577 VFEQEEIPL

-606 LRVLDNPYQDIPMA
+606 LRVLDNPYQDIPLA
-620 AVMKSYFGKFTSE
+620 AVMKSYFGKFSSE
-633 ELAQIRAESPGMPF
+633 ELAQIRSEYPGMPF
-647 YQCVEQFTSSE
+647 YQCVEQM
-658 EQQKEEQ
+658 
-665 IADTNVVEAEKQQ
+665 
-678 KEEPISD
+678 
-685 TDAVEAEIL
+685 L
-694 PQEKENKNVSDQRSH
+694 PVS
-709 LAEKIIAFQEMLQ
+709 EKIIAFQEMLQ
-722 NFRQRIPYTPIHR
+722 KFRQRIPYTPIHR

-918 SREEKVSFST
+918 SREEKVPFST
-928 RYDAKSYWDWVMP
+928 RYDAKSYWDWVIP

-975 RTLLV
+975 RTLLE
-980 ALQNVSEIELTQ
+980 ALQNVSETELAQ

-1007 THKQKVSVSE
+1007 AHKQKVSVSE

-1046 TPYVPRFVQEAKE
+1046 TPYVPRFVQEVKE

-1072 LECLDFAGLPDFAE
+1072 LECLDFAGLPDFAD

-1131 MRVAAEQGTL
+1131 MRAAAEQGAL

-1151 PANLVWEE
+1151 PANLVWED
-1159 SRPEEEVLIQ
+1159 SRPEEDVLIQ

-1189 DHVDNAQELVHRYKK
+1189 DHVDNAQELVRRYKK
-1204 QLELYADALSRFSG
+1204 QLELYADALSRFSD

-1232 AETIRL
+1232 AETILL

>member
-43 TDEAEPLDIDRL
+43 TDKAEPLDIDRL

-77 NALEQAPYNQHLQR
+77 NALEQEPYNQHLQR

-327 RLTQTSKMVRVLVTL
+327 RLTQTSKMVRMLVTL

-685 TDAVEAEIL
+685 TDAVEVEIL
-694 PQEKENKNVSDQRSH
+694 PQEKENENVSDQRSH

>member
-43 TDEAEPLDIDRL
+43 TDETDPLDIDRL

-77 NALEQAPYNQHLQR
+77 NALEQDPYNQHLQR

-143 VLEEFYQKADPEF
+143 VLEDFYQKADPEF
-156 FRFADSYSG
+156 LRFADSYSG

-219 YLDVRI
+219 YLNVRV
-225 EDLITTQKKLLELT
+225 ENLITAQEKLLELT

-265 EHFSQWQE
+265 EHFSQWQ
-273 AVSSI
+273 AAISAI

-288 YEGSVAKKNAVMSGR
+288 YEGSVAKKDAVMSGR

-311 KWKKTIFATPL
+311 KWKKTIFATML

-327 RLTQTSKMVRVLVTL
+327 RLTQTSKMVRMLVTL
-342 TQAFSDRFYEE
+342 TQAFSDRFQEE

-364 VEHNALRVLVNPE
+364 VEHNALRVLVDSE

-450 RFSTEESSRQRI
+450 RFSTEESSQQRI

-496 AEAALYAGAEYPD
+496 AEAALYAGAVYPD
-509 YENADCCKPEFLL
+509 YENADCCKPELLL

-606 LRVLDNPYQDIPMA
+606 LRVLDNPYQDIPLA
-620 AVMKSYFGKFTSE
+620 AVMKSYFGKFSSE
-633 ELAQIRAESPGMPF
+633 ELAQIRSEYPGMPF
-647 YQCVEQFTSSE
+647 YQCVEQM
-658 EQQKEEQ
+658 
-665 IADTNVVEAEKQQ
+665 
-678 KEEPISD
+678 
-685 TDAVEAEIL
+685 L
-694 PQEKENKNVSDQRSH
+694 PVS
-709 LAEKIIAFQEMLQ
+709 EKIIAFQEMLQ
-722 NFRQRIPYTPIHR
+722 KFRQRIPYTPIHR

-918 SREEKVSFST
+918 SREEKVPFST
-928 RYDAKSYWDWVMP
+928 RYDAKSYWDWVIP

-975 RTLLV
+975 RTLLE
-980 ALQNVSEIELTQ
+980 ALQNVSETELAQ

-1007 THKQKVSVSE
+1007 AHKQKVSVSE

-1046 TPYVPRFVQEAKE
+1046 TPYVPRFVQEVKE

-1072 LECLDFAGLPDFAE
+1072 LECLDFAGLPDFAD

-1131 MRVAAEQGTL
+1131 MRAAAEQGAL
-1141 EREKPFVMSV
+1141 EFVMSV
-1151 PANLVWEE
+1151 PANLVWED
-1159 SRPEEEVLIQ
+1159 SRPEEDVLIQ

-1189 DHVDNAQELVHRYKK
+1189 DHVDNAQELVRRYKK
-1204 QLELYADALSRFSG
+1204 QLELYADALSRFSD

-1232 AETIRL
+1232 AETILL

>member
-43 TDEAEPLDIDRL
+43 TDETDPLDIDRL

-77 NALEQAPYNQHLQR
+77 NALEQDPYNQHLQR

-143 VLEEFYQKADPEF
+143 VLEDFYQKADPEF
-156 FRFADSYSG
+156 LRFADSYSG

-219 YLDVRI
+219 YLNVRV
-225 EDLITTQKKLLELT
+225 EDLITAQEKLLELT

-265 EHFSQWQE
+265 EHFSQWQ
-273 AVSSI
+273 AAISAI

-288 YEGSVAKKNAVMSGR
+288 YEGSVAKKDAVMSGR

-311 KWKKTIFATPL
+311 KWKKTIFATML

-327 RLTQTSKMVRVLVTL
+327 RLTQTSKMVRMLVTL
-342 TQAFSDRFYEE
+342 TQAFSDRFQEE

-364 VEHNALRVLVNPE
+364 VEHNALRVLVDSE

-450 RFSTEESSRQRI
+450 RFSTEESSQQRI

-496 AEAALYAGAEYPD
+496 AEAALYAGAVYPD
-509 YENADCCKPEFLL
+509 YENADCCKPELLL

-606 LRVLDNPYQDIPMA
+606 LRVLDNPYQDIPLA
-620 AVMKSYFGKFTSE
+620 AVMKSYFGKFSSE
-633 ELAQIRAESPGMPF
+633 ELAQIRSEYPGMPF
-647 YQCVEQFTSSE
+647 YQCVEQM
-658 EQQKEEQ
+658 
-665 IADTNVVEAEKQQ
+665 
-678 KEEPISD
+678 
-685 TDAVEAEIL
+685 L
-694 PQEKENKNVSDQRSH
+694 PVS
-709 LAEKIIAFQEMLQ
+709 EKIIAFQEMLQ
-722 NFRQRIPYTPIHR
+722 KFRQRIPYTPIHR

-918 SREEKVSFST
+918 SREGKVPFST
-928 RYDAKSYWDWVMP
+928 RYDAKSYWDWVIP

-975 RTLLV
+975 RTLLE
-980 ALQNVSEIELTQ
+980 ALQNVSEMELAQ

-1007 THKQKVSVSE
+1007 AHKQKVSVSE

-1046 TPYVPRFVQEAKE
+1046 TPYVPRFVQEVKE

-1072 LECLDFAGLPDFAE
+1072 LECLDFAGLPDFAD

-1131 MRVAAEQGTL
+1131 MRAAAEQD
-1141 EREKPFVMSV
+1141 RKSV
-1151 PANLVWEE
+1151 V
-1159 SRPEEEVLIQ
+1159 
-1169 GIIDVFWEE
+1169 
-1178 ADGIVLLDYKT
+1178 
-1189 DHVDNAQELVHRYKK
+1189 
-1204 QLELYADALSRFSG
+1204 
-1218 EKPVKEILIYSFAL
+1218 
-1232 AETIRL
+1232 

>member
-43 TDEAEPLDIDRL
+43 TDETDPLDIDRL

-77 NALEQAPYNQHLQR
+77 NALEQDPYNQHLQR

-143 VLEEFYQKADPEF
+143 VLEDFYQKADPEF
-156 FRFADSYSG
+156 LRFADSYSG

-219 YLDVRI
+219 YLNVRV
-225 EDLITTQKKLLELT
+225 EDLITAQEKLLELT

-265 EHFSQWQE
+265 EHFSQWQ
-273 AVSSI
+273 AAISAI

-288 YEGSVAKKNAVMSGR
+288 YEGSVAKKDAVMSGR

-311 KWKKTIFATPL
+311 KWKKTIFATML

-327 RLTQTSKMVRVLVTL
+327 RLTQTSKMVRMLVTL
-342 TQAFSDRFYEE
+342 TQAFSDRFQEE

-364 VEHNALRVLVNPE
+364 VEHNALRVLVDSE

-450 RFSTEESSRQRI
+450 RFSTEESSQQRI

-496 AEAALYAGAEYPD
+496 AEAALYAGAVYPD
-509 YENADCCKPEFLL
+509 YENADCCKPELLL

-553 PGITYKDIVLLL
+553 PGIMYKDIVLLL

-606 LRVLDNPYQDIPMA
+606 LRVLDNPYQDIPLA
-620 AVMKSYFGKFTSE
+620 AVMKSYFGKFSSE
-633 ELAQIRAESPGMPF
+633 ELAQIRSEYPGMPF
-647 YQCVEQFTSSE
+647 YQCVEQM
-658 EQQKEEQ
+658 
-665 IADTNVVEAEKQQ
+665 
-678 KEEPISD
+678 
-685 TDAVEAEIL
+685 L
-694 PQEKENKNVSDQRSH
+694 PVS
-709 LAEKIIAFQEMLQ
+709 EKIIAFQEMLQ
-722 NFRQRIPYTPIHR
+722 KFRQRIPYTPIHR

-918 SREEKVSFST
+918 SREEKVPFST
-928 RYDAKSYWDWVMP
+928 RYDAKSYWDWVIP

-975 RTLLV
+975 RTLLE
-980 ALQNVSEIELTQ
+980 ALQNVSETELAQ

-1007 THKQKVSVSE
+1007 AHKQKVSVSE

-1046 TPYVPRFVQEAKE
+1046 TPYVPRFVQEVKE

-1072 LECLDFAGLPDFAE
+1072 LECLDFAGLPDFAD

-1101 CALGRMQEADAKRLN
+1101 RALGRMQEADAKRLN

-1131 MRVAAEQGTL
+1131 MRAAAEQGAL

-1151 PANLVWEE
+1151 PANLVWED
-1159 SRPEEEVLIQ
+1159 SRPEEDVLIQ

-1189 DHVDNAQELVHRYKK
+1189 DHVDNAQELVRRYKK
-1204 QLELYADALSRFSG
+1204 QLELYADALSRFSD

-1232 AETIRL
+1232 AETILL

>member
-43 TDEAEPLDIDRL
+43 TDETDPLDIDRL

-77 NALEQAPYNQHLQR
+77 NALEQDPYNQHLQR

-143 VLEEFYQKADPEF
+143 VLEDFYQKADPEF
-156 FRFADSYSG
+156 LRFADSYSG

-219 YLDVRI
+219 YLNVRV
-225 EDLITTQKKLLELT
+225 EDLITAQEKLLELT
-239 QEPDGPYM
+239 QELDGPYM

-265 EHFSQWQE
+265 EHFSQWQ
-273 AVSSI
+273 AAISAI

-288 YEGSVAKKNAVMSGR
+288 YEGSVAKKDAVMSGR

-311 KWKKTIFATPL
+311 KWKKTIFATML

-327 RLTQTSKMVRVLVTL
+327 RLTQTSKMVRMLVTL
-342 TQAFSDRFYEE
+342 TQAFSDRFQEE

-364 VEHNALRVLVNPE
+364 VEHNALRVLVDSE

-450 RFSTEESSRQRI
+450 RFSTEESSQQRI

-496 AEAALYAGAEYPD
+496 AEAALYAGAVYPD
-509 YENADCCKPEFLL
+509 YENADCCKPELLL

-606 LRVLDNPYQDIPMA
+606 LRVLDNPYQDIPLA
-620 AVMKSYFGKFTSE
+620 AVMKSYFGKFSSE
-633 ELAQIRAESPGMPF
+633 ELAQIRSEYPGMPF
-647 YQCVEQFTSSE
+647 YQCVEQM
-658 EQQKEEQ
+658 
-665 IADTNVVEAEKQQ
+665 
-678 KEEPISD
+678 
-685 TDAVEAEIL
+685 L
-694 PQEKENKNVSDQRSH
+694 PVS
-709 LAEKIIAFQEMLQ
+709 EKIIAFQEMLQ
-722 NFRQRIPYTPIHR
+722 KFRQRIPYTPIHR

-741 DETGYRN
+741 NETGYRN

-918 SREEKVSFST
+918 SREEKVPFST
-928 RYDAKSYWDWVMP
+928 RYDAKSYWDLVIP

-975 RTLLV
+975 RTLLE
-980 ALQNVSEIELTQ
+980 ALQNVSETELAQ

-1007 THKQKVSVSE
+1007 AHKQKVSVSE

-1046 TPYVPRFVQEAKE
+1046 TPYVPRFVQEVKE

-1072 LECLDFAGLPDFAE
+1072 LECLDFAGLPDFAD

-1131 MRVAAEQGTL
+1131 MRAAAEQGAL

-1151 PANLVWEE
+1151 PANLVWED
-1159 SRPEEEVLIQ
+1159 SRPEEDVLIQ

-1189 DHVDNAQELVHRYKK
+1189 DHVDNAQELVRRYKK
-1204 QLELYADALSRFSG
+1204 QLELYADALSRFSD

-1232 AETIRL
+1232 AETILL

>member
-43 TDEAEPLDIDRL
+43 TDKAEPLDIDRL

-64 AAEMRERVGAAIE
+64 AAEMRERVGVAIE
-77 NALEQAPYNQHLQR
+77 NALEQEPYNQHLQR

-278 DFKNIGRSGK
+278 NFKNIGRSGK

-633 ELAQIRAESPGMPF
+633 ELAQIRAESTGMPF

>member
-43 TDEAEPLDIDRL
+43 TDETDPLDIDRL

-77 NALEQAPYNQHLQR
+77 NALEQDPYNQHLQR

-143 VLEEFYQKADPEF
+143 VLEDFYQKADPEF
-156 FRFADSYSG
+156 LRFADSYSG

-219 YLDVRI
+219 YLNVRV
-225 EDLITTQKKLLELT
+225 EDLITAQEKLLELT

-247 YEASIADDLRQ
+247 YEASIAGDLRQ

-265 EHFSQWQE
+265 EHFSQWQ
-273 AVSSI
+273 AAISAI

-288 YEGSVAKKNAVMSGR
+288 YEGSVAKKDVVMSGR

-311 KWKKTIFATPL
+311 KWKKTIFATML

-327 RLTQTSKMVRVLVTL
+327 RLTQTSKMVRMLVTL
-342 TQAFSDRFYEE
+342 TQAFSDRFQEE

-364 VEHNALRVLVNPE
+364 VEHNALRVLVDSE

-450 RFSTEESSRQRI
+450 RFSTEESSQQRI

-496 AEAALYAGAEYPD
+496 AEAALYAGAVYPD
-509 YENADCCKPEFLL
+509 YENADCCKPELLL

-606 LRVLDNPYQDIPMA
+606 LRVLDNPYQDIPLA
-620 AVMKSYFGKFTSE
+620 AVMKSYFGKFSSE
-633 ELAQIRAESPGMPF
+633 ELAQIRSEYPGMPF
-647 YQCVEQFTSSE
+647 YQCVEQM
-658 EQQKEEQ
+658 
-665 IADTNVVEAEKQQ
+665 
-678 KEEPISD
+678 
-685 TDAVEAEIL
+685 L
-694 PQEKENKNVSDQRSH
+694 PVS
-709 LAEKIIAFQEMLQ
+709 EKIIAFQEMLQ
-722 NFRQRIPYTPIHR
+722 KFRQRIPYTPIHR

-918 SREEKVSFST
+918 SREEKVPFST
-928 RYDAKSYWDWVMP
+928 RYDAKSYWDWVIP

-975 RTLLV
+975 RTLLE
-980 ALQNVSEIELTQ
+980 ALQNVSETELAQ

-1007 THKQKVSVSE
+1007 AHKQKVSVSE

-1046 TPYVPRFVQEAKE
+1046 TPYVPRFVQEVKE

-1072 LECLDFAGLPDFAE
+1072 LECLDFAGLPDFAD

-1131 MRVAAEQGTL
+1131 MRAAAEQGAL

-1151 PANLVWEE
+1151 PANLVWED
-1159 SRPEEEVLIQ
+1159 SRPEEDVLIQ

-1189 DHVDNAQELVHRYKK
+1189 DHVDNAQELGRRYKK
-1204 QLELYADALSRFSG
+1204 QLELYADALSRFSD

-1232 AETIRL
+1232 AETILL

>member
-43 TDEAEPLDIDRL
+43 TDETDPLDIDRL

-77 NALEQAPYNQHLQR
+77 NALEQDPYNQHLQR

-143 VLEEFYQKADPEF
+143 VLEDFYQKADPEF
-156 FRFADSYSG
+156 LRFADSYSG

-219 YLDVRI
+219 YLNVRV
-225 EDLITTQKKLLELT
+225 EDLITAQEKLLELT

-265 EHFSQWQE
+265 EHFSQWQ
-273 AVSSI
+273 AAISAI

-288 YEGSVAKKNAVMSGR
+288 YEGSVAKKDVVMSGR

-311 KWKKTIFATPL
+311 KWKKTIFATML

-327 RLTQTSKMVRVLVTL
+327 RLTQTSKMVRMLVTL
-342 TQAFSDRFYEE
+342 TQAFSDRFQEE

-364 VEHNALRVLVNPE
+364 VEHNALRVLVDSE

-450 RFSTEESSRQRI
+450 RFSTEESSQQRI

-496 AEAALYAGAEYPD
+496 AEAALYAGAVYPD
-509 YENADCCKPEFLL
+509 YENADCCKPELLL

-553 PGITYKDIVLLL
+553 PEITYKDIVLLL

-606 LRVLDNPYQDIPMA
+606 LRVLDNPYQDIPLA
-620 AVMKSYFGKFTSE
+620 AVMKSYFGKFSSE
-633 ELAQIRAESPGMPF
+633 ELAQIRSEYPGMPF
-647 YQCVEQFTSSE
+647 YQCVEQM
-658 EQQKEEQ
+658 
-665 IADTNVVEAEKQQ
+665 
-678 KEEPISD
+678 
-685 TDAVEAEIL
+685 L
-694 PQEKENKNVSDQRSH
+694 PVS
-709 LAEKIIAFQEMLQ
+709 EKIIAFQEMLQ
-722 NFRQRIPYTPIHR
+722 KFRQRIPYTPIHR

-918 SREEKVSFST
+918 SREEKVPFST
-928 RYDAKSYWDWVMP
+928 RYDAKSYWDWVIP

-975 RTLLV
+975 RTLLE
-980 ALQNVSEIELTQ
+980 ALQNVSETELAQ

-1007 THKQKVSVSE
+1007 AHKQKVSVSE

-1072 LECLDFAGLPDFAE
+1072 LECLDFAGLPDFAD

-1131 MRVAAEQGTL
+1131 MRAAAEQGAL

-1151 PANLVWEE
+1151 PANLVWED
-1159 SRPEEEVLIQ
+1159 SRPEEDVLIQ

-1189 DHVDNAQELVHRYKK
+1189 DHVDNAQELGRRYKK
-1204 QLELYADALSRFSG
+1204 QLELYADALSRFSD

-1232 AETIRL
+1232 AETILL

>member
-43 TDEAEPLDIDRL
+43 TDKAEPLDIDRL

-64 AAEMRERVGAAIE
+64 AAEMRERVGVAIE
-77 NALEQAPYNQHLQR
+77 NALEQEPYNQHLQR

-225 EDLITTQKKLLELT
+225 EDLITAQKKLLELT

-247 YEASIADDLRQ
+247 YEESIADDLRQ

-450 RFSTEESSRQRI
+450 RFSTAESSRQRI

-685 TDAVEAEIL
+685 TDAVEVEIL
-694 PQEKENKNVSDQRSH
+694 PQEKENENVSDQRSH

-941 VLGMENPDYRYV
+941 VLGMENSDYRYV

>member
-327 RLTQTSKMVRVLVTL
+327 RLTQTSKMVRMLVTL

-685 TDAVEAEIL
+685 TDAVEVEIL
-694 PQEKENKNVSDQRSH
+694 PQEKENENVSDQRSH

>member
-43 TDEAEPLDIDRL
+43 TDETDPLDIDRL

-77 NALEQAPYNQHLQR
+77 NALEQDPYNQHLQG

-143 VLEEFYQKADPEF
+143 VLEDFYQKADPEF
-156 FRFADSYSG
+156 LRFADSYSG

-219 YLDVRI
+219 YLNVRV
-225 EDLITTQKKLLELT
+225 EDLITAQEKLLELT

-265 EHFSQWQE
+265 EHFSQWQ
-273 AVSSI
+273 AAISAI

-288 YEGSVAKKNAVMSGR
+288 YEGSVAKKDAVMSGR

-311 KWKKTIFATPL
+311 KWKKTIFATML

-327 RLTQTSKMVRVLVTL
+327 RLTQTSKMVRMLVTL
-342 TQAFSDRFYEE
+342 TQAFSDRFQEE

-364 VEHNALRVLVNPE
+364 VEHNALRVLVDSE

-450 RFSTEESSRQRI
+450 RFSTEESSQQRI

-468 RSRREVVEAV
+468 RSRWEVVEAV

-496 AEAALYAGAEYPD
+496 AEAALYAGAVYPD
-509 YENADCCKPEFLL
+509 YENADCCKPELLL

-606 LRVLDNPYQDIPMA
+606 LRVLDNPYQDIPLA
-620 AVMKSYFGKFTSE
+620 AVMKSYFGKFSSE
-633 ELAQIRAESPGMPF
+633 ELAQIRSEYPGMPF
-647 YQCVEQFTSSE
+647 YQCVEQM
-658 EQQKEEQ
+658 
-665 IADTNVVEAEKQQ
+665 
-678 KEEPISD
+678 
-685 TDAVEAEIL
+685 L
-694 PQEKENKNVSDQRSH
+694 PVS
-709 LAEKIIAFQEMLQ
+709 EKIIAFQEMLQ
-722 NFRQRIPYTPIHR
+722 KFRQRIPYTPIHR

-918 SREEKVSFST
+918 SREEKVPFST
-928 RYDAKSYWDWVMP
+928 RYDAKSYWDWVIP

-975 RTLLV
+975 RTLLE
-980 ALQNVSEIELTQ
+980 ALQNVSETELAQ

-1007 THKQKVSVSE
+1007 AHKQKVSVSE

-1046 TPYVPRFVQEAKE
+1046 TPYVPRFVQEVKE

-1072 LECLDFAGLPDFAE
+1072 LECLDFAGLPDFAD

-1131 MRVAAEQGTL
+1131 MRAAAEQGAL

-1151 PANLVWEE
+1151 PANLVWED
-1159 SRPEEEVLIQ
+1159 SRPEEDVLIQ

-1189 DHVDNAQELVHRYKK
+1189 DHVDNAQELVRRYKK
-1204 QLELYADALSRFSG
+1204 QLELYADALSRFSD

-1232 AETIRL
+1232 AETILL

>member
-43 TDEAEPLDIDRL
+43 TDETDPLDIDRL

-77 NALEQAPYNQHLQR
+77 NALEQDPYNQHLQR

-143 VLEEFYQKADPEF
+143 VLEDFYQKADPEF
-156 FRFADSYSG
+156 LRFADSYSG

-219 YLDVRI
+219 YLNVRV
-225 EDLITTQKKLLELT
+225 EDLITAQEKLLELT

-265 EHFSQWQE
+265 EHFSQWQ
-273 AVSSI
+273 AAISAI

-288 YEGSVAKKNAVMSGR
+288 YEGSVAKKDAVMSGR

-311 KWKKTIFATPL
+311 KWKKTIFATML

-327 RLTQTSKMVRVLVTL
+327 RLTQTSKMVRMLVTL
-342 TQAFSDRFYEE
+342 TQAFSDRFQEE

-364 VEHNALRVLVNPE
+364 VEHNALRVLVDSE

-450 RFSTEESSRQRI
+450 RFSTEESSQQRI

-484 LMEKDL
+484 LMEKNL

-496 AEAALYAGAEYPD
+496 AEAALYAGAVYPD
-509 YENADCCKPEFLL
+509 YENADCCKPELLL

-553 PGITYKDIVLLL
+553 PEITYKDIVLLL

-606 LRVLDNPYQDIPMA
+606 LRVLDNPYQDIPLA
-620 AVMKSYFGKFTSE
+620 AVMKSYFGKFSSE
-633 ELAQIRAESPGMPF
+633 ELAQIRSEYPGMPF
-647 YQCVEQFTSSE
+647 YQCVEQM
-658 EQQKEEQ
+658 
-665 IADTNVVEAEKQQ
+665 
-678 KEEPISD
+678 
-685 TDAVEAEIL
+685 L
-694 PQEKENKNVSDQRSH
+694 PVS
-709 LAEKIIAFQEMLQ
+709 EKIIAFQEMLQ
-722 NFRQRIPYTPIHR
+722 KFRQRIPYTPIHR

-918 SREEKVSFST
+918 SREEKVPFST
-928 RYDAKSYWDWVMP
+928 RYDAKSYWDWVIP

-975 RTLLV
+975 RTLLE
-980 ALQNVSEIELTQ
+980 ALQNVSETELAQ

-1007 THKQKVSVSE
+1007 AHKQKVSVSE

-1046 TPYVPRFVQEAKE
+1046 TPYVPRFVQEVKE

-1072 LECLDFAGLPDFAE
+1072 LECLDFAGLPDFAD

-1101 CALGRMQEADAKRLN
+1101 CALGRMQESDAKRLN

-1131 MRVAAEQGTL
+1131 MRAAAEQGAL

-1151 PANLVWEE
+1151 PANLVWED
-1159 SRPEEEVLIQ
+1159 SRPEEDVLIQ

-1189 DHVDNAQELVHRYKK
+1189 DHVDNAQELVRRYKK

-1232 AETIRL
+1232 AETILL

>member
-43 TDEAEPLDIDRL
+43 TDETDPLDIDRL

-77 NALEQAPYNQHLQR
+77 NALEQDPYNQHLQR

-143 VLEEFYQKADPEF
+143 VLEDFYQKADPEF
-156 FRFADSYSG
+156 LRFADSYSG

-219 YLDVRI
+219 YLNVRV
-225 EDLITTQKKLLELT
+225 EDLITAQEKLLELT
-239 QEPDGPYM
+239 QELDGPYM

-265 EHFSQWQE
+265 EHFSQWQ
-273 AVSSI
+273 AAISAI

-288 YEGSVAKKNAVMSGR
+288 YEGSVAKKDAVMSGR

-311 KWKKTIFATPL
+311 KWKKTIFATML

-327 RLTQTSKMVRVLVTL
+327 RLTQTSKMVRMLVTL
-342 TQAFSDRFYEE
+342 TQAFSDRFQEE

-364 VEHNALRVLVNPE
+364 VEHNALRVLVDSE

-450 RFSTEESSRQRI
+450 RFSTEESSQQRI

-484 LMEKDL
+484 LMEKNL

-496 AEAALYAGAEYPD
+496 AEAALYAAAVYPD
-509 YENADCCKPEFLL
+509 YENADCCKPELLL

-553 PGITYKDIVLLL
+553 PEITYKDIVLLL

-606 LRVLDNPYQDIPMA
+606 LRVLDNPYQDIPLA
-620 AVMKSYFGKFTSE
+620 AVMKSYFGKFSSE
-633 ELAQIRAESPGMPF
+633 ELAQIRSEYPGMPF
-647 YQCVEQFTSSE
+647 YQCVEQM
-658 EQQKEEQ
+658 
-665 IADTNVVEAEKQQ
+665 
-678 KEEPISD
+678 
-685 TDAVEAEIL
+685 L
-694 PQEKENKNVSDQRSH
+694 PVS
-709 LAEKIIAFQEMLQ
+709 EKIIAFQEMLQ
-722 NFRQRIPYTPIHR
+722 KFRQRIPYTPIHR

-918 SREEKVSFST
+918 SREEKVPFST
-928 RYDAKSYWDWVMP
+928 RYDAKSYWDWVIP

-975 RTLLV
+975 RTLLE
-980 ALQNVSEIELTQ
+980 ALQNVSETELAQ

-1007 THKQKVSVSE
+1007 AHKQKVSVSE

-1046 TPYVPRFVQEAKE
+1046 TPYVPRFVQEVKE

-1072 LECLDFAGLPDFAE
+1072 LECLDFAGLPDFAD

-1131 MRVAAEQGTL
+1131 MRAAAEQGAL

-1151 PANLVWEE
+1151 PANLVWED
-1159 SRPEEEVLIQ
+1159 SRPEEDVLIQ

-1189 DHVDNAQELVHRYKK
+1189 DHVDNAQELGRRYKK
-1204 QLELYADALSRFSG
+1204 QLELYADALSRFSD

-1232 AETIRL
+1232 AETILL

>member
-43 TDEAEPLDIDRL
+43 TDETDPLDIDRL

-77 NALEQAPYNQHLQR
+77 SALEQDPYNQHLQR

-143 VLEEFYQKADPEF
+143 VLEDFYQKADPEF
-156 FRFADSYSG
+156 LRFADSYSG

-219 YLDVRI
+219 YLNVRV
-225 EDLITTQKKLLELT
+225 EDLITAQEKLLELT

-265 EHFSQWQE
+265 EHFSQWQ
-273 AVSSI
+273 AAISAI

-288 YEGSVAKKNAVMSGR
+288 YEGSVAKKDAVMSGR

-311 KWKKTIFATPL
+311 KWKKTIFATML

-327 RLTQTSKMVRVLVTL
+327 RLTQTSKMVRMLVTL
-342 TQAFSDRFYEE
+342 TQAFSDRFQEE

-364 VEHNALRVLVNPE
+364 VEHNALRVLVDSE

-450 RFSTEESSRQRI
+450 RFSTEESSQQRI

-484 LMEKDL
+484 LMEKNL

-496 AEAALYAGAEYPD
+496 AEAALYAGAVYPD
-509 YENADCCKPEFLL
+509 YENADCCKPELLL

-553 PGITYKDIVLLL
+553 PEITYKDIVLLL

>member
-43 TDEAEPLDIDRL
+43 TDKAEPLDIDRL

-77 NALEQAPYNQHLQR
+77 NALEQEPYNQHLQR

-225 EDLITTQKKLLELT
+225 EDLITAQKKLLELT

-685 TDAVEAEIL
+685 TDAVEVEIL
-694 PQEKENKNVSDQRSH
+694 PQEKENENVSDQRSH

-1169 GIIDVFWEE
+1169 GIIDAFWEE

>member
-43 TDEAEPLDIDRL
+43 TDETDPLDIDRL

-77 NALEQAPYNQHLQR
+77 NALEQDPYNQHLQR

-143 VLEEFYQKADPEF
+143 VLEDFYQKADPEF
-156 FRFADSYSG
+156 LRFADSYSG

-219 YLDVRI
+219 YLNVRV
-225 EDLITTQKKLLELT
+225 EDLITAQEKLLELT
-239 QEPDGPYM
+239 QESDGPYM

-265 EHFSQWQE
+265 EHFSQWQ
-273 AVSSI
+273 AAISAI

-288 YEGSVAKKNAVMSGR
+288 YEGSVAKKDAVMFGR

-311 KWKKTIFATPL
+311 KWKKTIFATML

-327 RLTQTSKMVRVLVTL
+327 RLTQTSKMVRMLVTL
-342 TQAFSDRFYEE
+342 TQAFSDRFQEE

-364 VEHNALRVLVNPE
+364 VEHNALRVLVDSE

-450 RFSTEESSRQRI
+450 RFSTEESSQQRI

-496 AEAALYAGAEYPD
+496 AEAALYAGAVYPD
-509 YENADCCKPEFLL
+509 YENADCCKPELLL

-606 LRVLDNPYQDIPMA
+606 LRVLDNPYQDIPLA
-620 AVMKSYFGKFTSE
+620 AVMKSYFGKFSSE
-633 ELAQIRAESPGMPF
+633 ELAQIRSEYPGMPF
-647 YQCVEQFTSSE
+647 YQCVEQM
-658 EQQKEEQ
+658 
-665 IADTNVVEAEKQQ
+665 
-678 KEEPISD
+678 
-685 TDAVEAEIL
+685 L
-694 PQEKENKNVSDQRSH
+694 PVS
-709 LAEKIIAFQEMLQ
+709 EKIIAFQEMLQ
-722 NFRQRIPYTPIHR
+722 KFRQRIPYTPIHR

-741 DETGYRN
+741 NETGYRN

-918 SREEKVSFST
+918 SREEKVPFST
-928 RYDAKSYWDWVMP
+928 RYDAKSYWDWVIP

-975 RTLLV
+975 RTLLE
-980 ALQNVSEIELTQ
+980 ALQNVSETELAQ

-1007 THKQKVSVSE
+1007 AHKQKVSVSE

-1046 TPYVPRFVQEAKE
+1046 TPYVPRFVQEVKE

-1072 LECLDFAGLPDFAE
+1072 LECLDFAGLPDFAD

-1131 MRVAAEQGTL
+1131 MRAAAEQGAL

-1151 PANLVWEE
+1151 PANLVWED
-1159 SRPEEEVLIQ
+1159 SRPEEDVLIQ

-1189 DHVDNAQELVHRYKK
+1189 DHVDNAQELVRRYKK
-1204 QLELYADALSRFSG
+1204 QLELYADALSRFSD
-1218 EKPVKEILIYSFAL
+1218 EKPVKEILIYSFTL
-1232 AETIRL
+1232 AETILL